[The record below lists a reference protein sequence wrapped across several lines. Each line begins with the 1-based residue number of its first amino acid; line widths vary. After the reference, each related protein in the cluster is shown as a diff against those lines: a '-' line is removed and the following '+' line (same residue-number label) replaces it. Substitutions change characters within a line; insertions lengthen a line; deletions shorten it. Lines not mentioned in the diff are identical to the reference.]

1 MRSPIPFPPITP
13 LTAALCCL
21 TACADRTDQDTSDGV
36 VALWMLSEPTLEIGV
51 VEGDPNYEL
60 HQAISSVRLPDGRIV
75 VSNAGSQ
82 EIRFYDSDGQ
92 FLAKAGGRGGGP
104 GEFRWLSRVYRYGA
118 DSIMALDNGANRLS
132 VFDTDGNYAR
142 LAAAVSITGDTIFP
156 LDVWLH
162 GQFWVDG
169 ALEPELR
176 GTVKRVLSR
185 LTVSDTGLAYRFVRV
200 GDGGEL
206 WIREPLAVNADSYH
220 WTVIDSTGSAIAVI
234 QTPLRFDPH
243 HIGRGFVMGR
253 WRDENDVNY
262 IRLHTV
268 LASDEAIRPPAWITA
283 SSEGGPQL
291 SPEEEAQLIEALRK
305 ALVQVVMAQESH
317 FANNM
322 SYTENRHLLTWTPP
336 EGVGIDIIEAG
347 RTGWVAVATDQRLSR
362 ICGMA
367 VGLGTPPGWTEGMAV
382 CS

>member
-1 MRSPIPFPPITP
+1 MRSPTTFLPIAP
-13 LTAALCCL
+13 LAAALCCL
-21 TACADRTDQDTSDGV
+21 TACADRTDQDTSDAV
-36 VALWMLSEPTLEIGV
+36 VALWMLSEPTLQIGV
-51 VEGDPNYEL
+51 VEGDPKYEL
-60 HQAISSVRLPDGRIV
+60 HEAISSIQLPDGRIV

-92 FLAKAGGRGGGP
+92 FLNRAGGRGGGP
-104 GEFRWLSRVYRYGA
+104 GEFRRLSRVYRYGA
-118 DSIMALDNGANRLS
+118 DSIMALDKGTNRLS
-132 VFDTDGNYAR
+132 VFDSDGNYAR
-142 LAAAVSITGDTIFP
+142 PASADSITGDTLFP

-169 ALEPELR
+169 ALERGLR
-176 GTVKRVLSR
+176 GTVKRALSR

-243 HIGRGFVMGR
+243 HLGRGFVLGR

-262 IRLHTV
+262 IRLYSV
-268 LASDEAIRPPAWITA
+268 VVSDEAIRPPDWVMA
-283 SSEGGPQL
+283 SSESGPQL
-291 SPEEEAQLIEALRK
+291 SPEEEAQLIEDLRMALRH
-305 ALVQVVMAQESH
+305 VVMAQESF
-317 FANNM
+317 FANNI

-336 EGVGIDIIEAG
+336 EGVMLDIIEAG

-367 VGLGTPPGWTEGMAV
+367 VGSGTPPGWQEGMAV
-382 CS
+382 CG